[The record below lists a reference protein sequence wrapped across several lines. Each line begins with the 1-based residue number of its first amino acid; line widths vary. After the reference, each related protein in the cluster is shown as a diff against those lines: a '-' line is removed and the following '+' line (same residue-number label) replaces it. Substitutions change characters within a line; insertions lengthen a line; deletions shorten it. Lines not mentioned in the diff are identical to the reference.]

1 MGDVRS
7 GNWKTLDVPKYAS
20 AIAWHGHVGKVEWIE
35 RVREKYPNIEMH
47 WTEGG
52 PDYKDPGYATDWSK
66 WSATFTGILRNW
78 CRSITA
84 WNVALDEVGRPNI
97 GPFSCGGLVTIDSK
111 TEQVTRSGQ

>member
-1 MGDVRS
+1 MRS

-20 AIAWHGHVGKVEWIE
+20 AIAWHGHVVKVEWIE

-47 WTEGG
+47 RTESGG

-97 GPFSCGGLVTIDSK
+97 GPFSCGGGWLTIDSK